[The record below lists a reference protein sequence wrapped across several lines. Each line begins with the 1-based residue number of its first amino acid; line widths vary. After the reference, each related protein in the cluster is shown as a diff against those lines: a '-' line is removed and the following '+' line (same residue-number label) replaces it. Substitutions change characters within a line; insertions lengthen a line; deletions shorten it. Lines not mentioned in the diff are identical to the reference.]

1 MSTAILVVEDDENLR
16 VGLVDNLEDAGYRV
30 TGAANG
36 AEAMAAWRQ
45 GELDLVVLD
54 VMLPDTDGYRLC
66 ASRRAAGDAV
76 PVLMLTAR
84 SLEED
89 VVRGLDAGAD
99 DYLAKPYRLGELMA
113 RVRALLRRR
122 GALAAASE
130 RFGAFTVD
138 RAAHRVRDGAGAEVA
153 LTRTEYD
160 LLVHLLDHRGAALD
174 RNAILD
180 AVWGVDV
187 IVEERTVDNFV
198 SSLKK
203 KLGWRPDAPFRIQT
217 VRGVGYRMEVDAGGV
232 SAGR

>member
-1 MSTAILVVEDDENLR
+1 VSRILVVEDDENLR
-16 VGLVDNLEDAGYRV
+16 VGLVDNLEDAGYAV
-30 TGAANG
+30 HEASSG
-36 AEAMAAWRQ
+36 AEAEELWRR
-45 GELDLVVLD
+45 GDLDLVILD

-66 ASRRAAGDAV
+66 AARRAAGDAV

-113 RVRALLRRR
+113 RVRALLRRS
-122 GALAAASE
+122 GGLASAAE
-130 RFGAFTVD
+130 RFGDFTLD
-138 RAAHRVRDGAGAEVA
+138 RAAHRVLDARGREVA
-153 LTRTEYD
+153 LTRTEYE
-160 LLVHLLDHRGAALD
+160 LLVHLLDHRGVALD

-203 KLGWRPDAPFRIQT
+203 KLRWRADAAFRIRT
-217 VRGVGYRMEVDAGGV
+217 VRGVGYRMEVDVA
-232 SAGR
+232 A